1 MAAVGSL
8 EEEALKRRSK
18 LRNLKN
24 KRDKDMVFEPDSKK
38 TKEEESDSKRPALK
52 FRSYKP
58 KDESLQEL
66 QLPRT
71 KPASS
76 QFVVHPPTP
85 TGQDIAYDTLFPVA
99 SEIEKNVDAAAV
111 DDKEINL
118 LSLAPKKPD
127 WDLKRDVS
135 RKLEKLERR
144 TQRAI
149 VDLIRQHLQKGE
161 VSLAEAVFQTEN
173 QSKTASEDS
182 D

>member
-71 KPASS
+71 KPAS
-76 QFVVHPPTP
+76 
-85 TGQDIAYDTLFPVA
+85 IA